1 MCIVSNSHSQ
11 LPGPAELSEMSE
23 LLERLEVLPDLQ
35 ARAAASILGAAVAD
49 GAARPL
55 HWVYNKE
62 ELENILKV
70 QRERQ
75 RETERQTEA
84 ERQREI

>member
-1 MCIVSNSHSQ
+1 
-11 LPGPAELSEMSE
+11 MSK
-23 LLERLEVLPDLQ
+23 LLERVESLPELQ

-62 ELENILKV
+62 ELEAILQV
-70 QRERQ
+70 S
-75 RETERQTEA
+75 
-84 ERQREI
+84 

>member
-1 MCIVSNSHSQ
+1 
-11 LPGPAELSEMSE
+11 MSK
-23 LLERLEVLPDLQ
+23 LLERVESLPELQ
-35 ARAAASILGAAVAD
+35 ARATASILGAAVAD

-70 QRERQ
+70 ERDIERERE
-75 RETERQTEA
+75 RETFKML
-84 ERQREI
+84 

>member
-1 MCIVSNSHSQ
+1 MSQ
-11 LPGPAELSEMSE
+11 QQ
-23 LLERLEVLPDLQ
+23 LERLEALPELQ

-70 QRERQ
+70 E
-75 RETERQTEA
+75 
-84 ERQREI
+84 